1 MELSRIPKLEWNVR
15 TKSKGVSFLKT
26 LIFIRICRQ
35 VMNFI
40 ETAILFQAVF
50 FKNYL
55 PEYLPTYVS

>member
-1 MELSRIPKLEWNVR
+1 MKCKNKEQGSEFFKN
-15 TKSKGVSFLKT
+15 

-35 VMNFI
+35 VLNFI